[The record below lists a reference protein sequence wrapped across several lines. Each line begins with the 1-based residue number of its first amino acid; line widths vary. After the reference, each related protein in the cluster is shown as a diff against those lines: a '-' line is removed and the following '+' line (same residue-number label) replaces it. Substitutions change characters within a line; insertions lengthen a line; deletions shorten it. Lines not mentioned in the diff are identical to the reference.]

1 MMKLRLTVIIF
12 LSIIGSS
19 SVLAQDIFEAVRAGD
34 LAKVKVVLEKNP
46 DLLNAMDMKK
56 TPGHTLI
63 HFAASYGH
71 TDVIAFFLEK
81 GVDINIRTPF
91 NETPLHLAAQ
101 NGRKD
106 AVGFFM
112 AHKAELN
119 LKNRWGDTP
128 VFRAASRGHS
138 EIVALFLKNGVNVNT
153 TARDEKTLLHVVS
166 SSGYIDL
173 ARLLISKGINV
184 NSTNA
189 FGQTPLHLAAF
200 HGHEEVVELL
210 LKKGA
215 NSDWKGLDGRSA
227 FHYAE
232 LGGHKEVIQLL
243 ISEGSN
249 TSSWEFPVLKG
260 KYLDQEL
267 PGRRPEIFAP
277 GIISTDG
284 NEFAGTFSPD
294 GNEFYYTAN
303 GGVKQLKMNTIL
315 VTKHVD
321 GRWSE
326 PEVAPISGGYFD
338 FEPHITVD
346 GTKLYF
352 GSRRPMPGEDK
363 PGGVRLW
370 VSERVGADWSD
381 PQPATQFFPDASII
395 YPSVAQDGTVYY
407 TGRDS
412 TGKHGIYVS
421 RLERRKYQTYVRLGE
436 EINFHFSVHHSYIA
450 PDESYLIFDAQPQL
464 QGPELYIS
472 FRRPDGTWT
481 KSVRFGDEVNA
492 TGTEMCGFVSPD
504 GRFFFFSREGNVYW
518 MDAKVIEELKP
529 EELKKRE

>member
-1 MMKLRLTVIIF
+1 MKLRLTVIIF

-19 SVLAQDIFEAVRAGD
+19 SVPAQDIFEVVRAGD
-34 LAKVKVVLEKNP
+34 LAKVKVVLETNP
-46 DLLNAMDMKK
+46 DLLNAMDWKK
-56 TPGHTLI
+56 TPGHTPI
-63 HFAASYGH
+63 HIAASYGH

-91 NETPLHLAAQ
+91 NETPLHLAAR

-106 AVGFFM
+106 AVEFFI
-112 AHKAELN
+112 AYKAELN

-128 VFRAASRGHS
+128 VFCAASRGHS
-138 EIVALFLKNGVNVNT
+138 EIVALFLKNGVKVNT
-153 TARDEKTLLHVVS
+153 TARDEKTLLHIA
-166 SSGYIDL
+166 SSGSYINL
-173 ARLLISKGINV
+173 VHLLINKGIDV
-184 NSTNA
+184 NNTST

-200 HGHEEVVELL
+200 HGHEEVVKLL
-210 LKKGA
+210 LEKKA
-215 NSDWKGLDGRSA
+215 NPDWKGLDGRSA
-227 FHYAE
+227 LRYAE
-232 LGGHKEVIQLL
+232 LGGHKEVVQLL
-243 ISEGSN
+243 ISEGSD
-249 TSSWEFPVLKG
+249 TSSWKFPVLKG
-260 KYLDQEL
+260 KYLGQEL

-284 NEFAGTFSPD
+284 DEFAGTFSPD

-303 GGVKQLKMNTIL
+303 GGVKQLKMNTIM
-315 VTKHVD
+315 VTKYVD

-326 PEVAPISGGYFD
+326 PEVAPFSGAYFD
-338 FEPHITVD
+338 FEPRVTVD

-352 GSRRPMPGEDK
+352 GSGRPMAGEDK
-363 PGGVRLW
+363 PGGVHLW
-370 VSERVGADWSD
+370 ISERIGADWSD
-381 PQPATQFFPDASII
+381 PQPAASSFPDALII
-395 YPSVAQDGTVYY
+395 YPSVTQDSTVYY
-407 TGRDS
+407 TGRDN
-412 TGKHGIYVS
+412 TGKPGICVS
-421 RLERRKYQTYVRLGE
+421 RLEGGKYQTSVRLGE
-436 EINFHFSVHHSYIA
+436 EINFHDSVHHAYIA

-481 KSVRFGDEVNA
+481 KSGRFGDEVNA

-529 EELKKRE
+529 DELK